1 MIGCLWTRVRKQPII
16 ALYFEFENELK
27 FYKLGARFL
36 FLFVIFRYQSAQP
49 DFVDYLKFCDEV
61 ESIFTT
67 KELEKTPLEE
77 VIQFRAPEEWEMNK
91 LPEAQEE
98 RFMTCMNRLAEKVH
112 G

>member
-1 MIGCLWTRVRKQPII
+1 M
-16 ALYFEFENELK
+16 LYEIHFHVLISFI
-27 FYKLGARFL
+27 
-36 FLFVIFRYQSAQP
+36 IFRYQSAQP

-98 RFMTCMNRLAEKVH
+98 RFMTCMNRLAEKVR
-112 G
+112 